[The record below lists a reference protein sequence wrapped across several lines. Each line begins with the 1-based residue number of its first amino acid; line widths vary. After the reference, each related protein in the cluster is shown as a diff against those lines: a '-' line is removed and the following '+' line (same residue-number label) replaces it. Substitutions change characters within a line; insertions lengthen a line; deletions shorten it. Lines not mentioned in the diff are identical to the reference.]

1 MKAFYF
7 AANDKKL
14 RFGDNRKISVGTTH
28 KVDCNPIL
36 CECGLHASKRL
47 IDALK
52 YSPGHWLYLVELS
65 GEIVEGG
72 DKVAATARKYLA
84 RFNAEKL
91 LREFARKQALI
102 NIDKVKPYCSDS
114 EYLLIL
120 DWLTTGAKELRVA
133 AWSAAVSAANAAAWS
148 AAVSASRP
156 AAWSAASRAAAVA
169 AAKAAAEAASRSAT
183 WSAAEAAWSAAMP
196 VAWSTAANTMLTDM
210 VRDATGWEI

>member
-14 RFGDNRKISVGTTH
+14 RFGDNRKIRVGTTH

-36 CECGLHASKRL
+36 CESGLHASKRL

-72 DKVAATARKYLA
+72 DKVAATERKYLA

-120 DWLTTGAKELRVA
+120 DWLTTGAEELR
-133 AWSAAVSAANAAAWS
+133 S
-148 AAVSASRP
+148 
-156 AAWSAASRAAAVA
+156 ASRAAAKAATWSAAESAAKA
-169 AAKAAAEAASRSAT
+169 AACSTSRSASRAAAEAASRSASMAAT
-183 WSAAEAAWSAAMP
+183 WSAAWS
-196 VAWSTAANTMLTDM
+196 AANTMLTDM